1 MSRYISFVYISQ
13 RHFSFF
19 RLKFMHHVDL
29 VASQD
34 IYIEKIPYS
43 LVLSFFLIF
52 YSHPHFLDLHRSGG
66 GYFLCVSRSHI
77 EFVNV
82 LYTVLWSPAADDYHG
97 RKIIC
102 NQRILKYDGFN

>member
-52 YSHPHFLDLHRSGG
+52 ILILIFWTCIDQGAVT
-66 GYFLCVSRSHI
+66 FCVSQG
-77 EFVNV
+77 
-82 LYTVLWSPAADDYHG
+82 L
-97 RKIIC
+97 
-102 NQRILKYDGFN
+102 ILNS